1 MDETRQTPGPVIVM
15 YTQAFCAY
23 CAAARKLLRRKGV
36 EFEEIDVTMNA
47 EQRREMT
54 TRSGGQTVPQIFIDD
69 RPVGGY
75 DDIVRLD
82 RDGKLDALLGIE
94 P

>member
-1 MDETRQTPGPVIVM
+1 MDETRPAGDPAIVM

-23 CAAARKLLRRKGV
+23 CAAARKLLRSKGV
-36 EFEEIDVTMNA
+36 AFEEIDVTMNA
-47 EQRREMT
+47 TQRREMT
-54 TRSGGQTVPQIFIDD
+54 ARSGGRTVPQIFIAD

-75 DDIVRLD
+75 DDIARLD